1 MGSVTLK
8 AHGSE
13 SLLPTSL
20 SVYLLQLTS
29 LSGLQNVCI
38 LILIL
43 VLTLQDFCE

>member
-1 MGSVTLK
+1 MTLK

-13 SLLPTSL
+13 FLLNTSL
-20 SVYLLQLTS
+20 SVSLLQLH
-29 LSGLQNVCI
+29 LSELQNVCI